1 MGWAQGHIEKLK
13 TGETVQFRPR
23 GNSMTGRINDGD
35 LVTVEPVTET
45 TELKVGDAVL
55 CKVSGN
61 EYLHLIHAI
70 GADKR
75 FQIGNNKGGINGW
88 TGRDNIFGRCISV
101 NIFRR

>member
-13 TGETVQFRPR
+13 LGETVKFRPR
-23 GNSMTGRINDGD
+23 GNSMTGKINDGD
-35 LVTVEPVTET
+35 LVTVEPITEA

-61 EYLHLIHAI
+61 EYLHLIKAV
-70 GADKR
+70 GADGR

-88 TGRDNIFGRCISV
+88 TSRSSVFGLCVSV
-101 NIFRR
+101 EK